1 MLSMLEGA
9 KKAVG
14 ARQVLKTIEAG
25 DAVRVFVATD
35 ADVFVTRRVFDACRA
50 HNIEPVE
57 VPSMEEL
64 GRACGVSVKAAAAA
78 IKR

>member
-1 MLSMLEGA
+1 MLSMPEGR
-9 KKAVG
+9 KAVG
-14 ARQVLKTIEAG
+14 TRQVIKAIESGQA
-25 DAVRVFVATD
+25 ARVYVARD

-64 GRACGVSVKAAAAA
+64 GQACGVQVRAAAAA
-78 IKR
+78 LMR